1 MQGRKQAKT
10 EMNIVKKESVDKNME
25 QQVRVNIGSNWE
37 LKLTGTRTNTGNANV
52 TRGKLSEKKRDL

>member
-25 QQVRVNIGSNWE
+25 QQVRVNIGRENKE
-37 LKLTGTRTNTGNANV
+37 LV
-52 TRGKLSEKKRDL
+52 